1 MTTNT
6 KKLTTAGSLWIK
18 SQMPTQEAKDAY
30 DIHKVLDKKGMS
42 SMINNLLS
50 KGGENSH
57 ETINDL
63 GKIFFNKS
71 TQIGAS
77 TPLSDYINDSDERQ
91 AILKEFSHKV
101 ETIKSSGKNKTQINK
116 ELGDLTSKYNT
127 RIEDQNLSYLV
138 NKGSTAAN
146 MARFGARGNKSQLA
160 NATASPLMSLNI
172 KGELV
177 PLVIKHGFA
186 EGMTP
191 AEHLALSYMGRASTV
206 LSQLSTALPGALFKR
221 ISPTLFGE
229 VITIQDCGTHNGV
242 MVPVN
247 DKKSLIGRFQAGT
260 NSLIDEKYQREL
272 HDSGVKEVKVRST
285 LTCEAPE
292 GTCIKCFGLAANGKL
307 PNIGENIGVIAA
319 QSVSEVLTQS
329 MLSTKHKSSV
339 GERRGNAYDQA
350 SNILNNPA
358 ENFKD
363 EATISDL
370 NGVVSK
376 IEKTPL
382 GDTNVF
388 INEKKHFVPITQD
401 VVIKKD
407 DKVLQGDRIS
417 TGVINPRKLVALRG
431 LGAGRTYM
439 TNELRGI
446 YGADLDPRWFEVIS
460 KNLIKYVQVVNP
472 GSSGFLPGDK
482 IPVNSVAKYLA
493 NNNGRVSIDNAE
505 GKVLAKGVLHLTPG
519 TLLDHNHVMEL
530 KDKGIKEVDV
540 SSTGLIVT
548 PIVPG
553 LQSAKLLDKDW
564 VSRLSF
570 SKLKDSILNAGAFNE
585 ESPEHSISPITPYV
599 LGREFGEGEEGK
611 Y

>member
-1 MTTNT
+1 MTTNA
-6 KKLTTAGSLWIK
+6 KKITTAGSLWIK
-18 SQMPTQEAKDAY
+18 SQMPTPEAKAAY
-30 DIHKVLDKKGMS
+30 DPYKVLDKKGMS
-42 SMINNLLS
+42 SMINTLLS
-50 KGGENSH
+50 KGGDNAH

-63 GKIFFNKS
+63 GKIFFSKS
-71 TQIGAS
+71 TEIGAS

-91 AILKEFSHKV
+91 ALIQEFSHKV
-101 ETIKSSGKNKTQINK
+101 QDIKNSGKSKAEINK
-116 ELGDLTSKYNT
+116 NLGDLTSKYNT
-127 RIEDQNLSYLV
+127 KIEDQNLSYLV

-160 NATASPLMSLNI
+160 NATSSPLMSLNI

-221 ISPTLFGE
+221 ISPTLFNE
-229 VITIQDCGTHNGV
+229 VITIQDCGTTNGI
-242 MVPVN
+242 MVPIS

-260 NSLIDEKYQREL
+260 NSLMDERYYDDLR
-272 HDSGVKEVKVRST
+272 SSNVKEVKVRST
-285 LTCEAPE
+285 TTCEAPE
-292 GTCIKCFGLAANGKL
+292 GTCVKCFGLAANGKL
-307 PNIGENIGVIAA
+307 PEIGENIGVIAA

-363 EATISDL
+363 EATISEL

-388 INEKKHFVPITQD
+388 INEKKHFVPISQN
-401 VVIKKD
+401 VVVSQG
-407 DKVLQGDRIS
+407 DKIRQGDRLS
-417 TGVINPRKLVALRG
+417 TGVINPRKLVGLRG
-431 LGAGRTYM
+431 IGAGRDYM
-439 TNELRGI
+439 TQELRGI

-472 GSSGFLPGDK
+472 GQSGFLPGDK
-482 IPVNSVAKYLA
+482 IPVNNVAKYLA
-493 NNNGRVSIDNAE
+493 HNNGIVPISQAE
-505 GKVLAKGVLHLTPG
+505 GKVLAKGVLSLTPG
-519 TLLDHNHVMEL
+519 TFLDSNHVDEL
-530 KDKGIKEVDV
+530 KAKGIKEVAV
-540 SSTGLIVT
+540 SSSGLTVS

-553 LQSAKLLDKDW
+553 LQSTKLLDKDW
-564 VSRLSF
+564 ISRLSF
-570 SKLKDSILNAGAFNE
+570 NKLKDSILNAAAYSE
-585 ESPEHSISPITPYV
+585 DSPEHSTSPITPYII
-599 LGREFGEGEEGK
+599 GRDFGSGPEGQ